1 MNVRITFCYGAARLH
16 TGSGKMPLNSH
27 ILRLANKLTSSVHA
41 RIFESR
47 VVPKDKQY
55 IQHY

>member
-16 TGSGKMPLNSH
+16 VQGAGEMPLV
-27 ILRLANKLTSSVHA
+27 IRLANRLTSSMHA

-55 IQHY
+55 I